1 MIPSAP
7 TATPPIASGLTSQ
20 RLPVACD
27 GSTTTGRWVRWCTT
41 GTAVRSSVLRAY
53 VSNVRMPRS
62 HMMMFGLPAEA
73 MYSAAISHSSIVAPK
88 PRLSITGRPGAP
100 AGEQQRE
107 VLHVPGADL
116 EDVGVLGDD
125 VDLAG
130 SMTSV
135 ITGRPVRS
143 RASAR

>member
-27 GSTTTGRWVRWCTT
+27 GSTTTGRWVRWWST

-62 HMMMFGLPAEA
+62 HMMMFGLPADA
-73 MYSAAISHSSIVAPK
+73 MYSAAMSHSSIVAPN
-88 PRLSITGRPGAP
+88 PRLSITGRPARP
-100 AGEQQRE
+100 QASSSEKFCMFR
-107 VLHVPGADL
+107 VPTWRMSAYSATMSTCD
-116 EDVGVLGDD
+116 
-125 VDLAG
+125 G
-130 SMTSV
+130 SITSV